1 MMGGLITRNKS
12 MTNEVQGIT
21 YELRNKLEKQADRIE
36 LLEEE
41 LRCAN
46 EALEEKSVFA
56 AALEQDLENAIIQ
69 LQKTFFAKQVN

>member
-1 MMGGLITRNKS
+1 
-12 MTNEVQGIT
+12 MTNELQSMT
-21 YELRNKLEKQADRIE
+21 YELRSKLEKQADRIE

-69 LQKTFFAKQVN
+69 LQKSFFAKQVN